1 MYVNL
6 TFKDQDWPQS
16 TITAMAGFAEEHRDE
31 LRSCQRDGRFPADI
45 YAAMGSRGWVGPFTP
60 VEEGGSGLGV
70 AEYCLIEEEVGRVG
84 LVSPQISIQGQR
96 WLIDWATPEQRERYL
111 PGMARGTLIFSE
123 SISEPGVGSS
133 MKLMRTTAVRDGD
146 DWIINGAKT
155 HVNLGL

>member
-6 TFKDQDWPQS
+6 TFADPDWPQS
-16 TITAMAGFAEEHRDE
+16 TIAAMSDFAVEHRDE
-31 LRSCQRDGRFPADI
+31 LRSCQRSARFPADI
-45 YAAMGSRGWVGPFTP
+45 YAAMGRRGWVGPFTP
-60 VEEGGSGLGV
+60 VTEGGSGLGV
-70 AEYCLIEEEVGRVG
+70 AEYCLIEEEVGRLG

-111 PGMARGTLIFSE
+111 PGIAQGTMIFSE

-133 MKLMRTTAVRDGD
+133 MKLMQATAERDGD

-155 HVNLGL
+155 T